1 MTRRELIA
9 VTSRVMAAAS
19 GQTFLADWL
28 RAAEEH
34 SHGKSAAPPEPERWS
49 KYTPQF
55 FSTDEFAMLQAFC
68 EILIPTDETP
78 GAREAHVA
86 HYIDFVVSAAA
97 AEAPEM
103 QKQWRVAMSWLAG
116 QKFGELDAARKLAL
130 VMQMAAPERDRS
142 VKHEGYAAYRLIK
155 QMTVFAFY
163 TSRAGLVGD
172 LQYQGNAYLTEFP
185 ACNHPEH
192 RRV

>member
-1 MTRRELIA
+1 MTRRNLMA
-9 VTSRVMAAAS
+9 VTGRVMAAAG
-19 GQTFLADWL
+19 GQEFLAVWL
-28 RAAEEH
+28 RAADAH
-34 SHGKSAAPPEPERWS
+34 KHARSTAPPEPDRWTS
-49 KYTPQF
+49 YTPRF
-55 FSTDEFAMLQAFC
+55 FSAAEFKMLQAYC

-86 HYIDFVVSAAA
+86 HYIDFVVNASAE
-97 AEAPEM
+97 EAPEM
-103 QKQWRVAMSWLAG
+103 QKQWRSSMAWLAG
-116 QKFGELDAARKLAL
+116 KKFGELTAVGQLAL
-130 VMQMAAPERDRS
+130 VKEMAGPELNRA
-142 VKHEGYAAYRLIK
+142 VKHEGYETYRLIK

-172 LQYQGNAYLTEFP
+172 LEYQGNAYLTEFP

>member
-1 MTRRELIA
+1 MTRRDLMA
-9 VTSRVMAAAS
+9 VTGRVMAAVS
-19 GQTFLADWL
+19 GQEFMADWL

-34 SHGKSAAPPEPERWS
+34 SHGKSAAPPEPDRWAN
-49 KYTPQF
+49 YTPKF
-55 FSTDEFAMLQAFC
+55 FSADEFAMLQAYC

-86 HYIDFVVSAAA
+86 HYIDFVVNAAVP
-97 AEAPEM
+97 EAPEM
-103 QKQWRVAMSWLAG
+103 QKQWRTAMTWLAG
-116 QKFGELDAARKLAL
+116 QNFSELPDAGKLAL
-130 VMQMAAPERDRS
+130 VKQMAAPERDRA
-142 VKHEGYAAYRLIK
+142 VKHDGYATYRLIK

-163 TSRAGLVGD
+163 TSRAGLVED